1 MWWSAASGE
10 VVFKHVLSFE
20 LTLSPL
26 TKKNHAKMS
35 SAMSL
40 TPDSQPVL
48 KLSHKLESLVG
59 DQTKMENIPVGA
71 SVNTERSTATENV
84 IPGE

>member
-1 MWWSAASGE
+1 
-10 VVFKHVLSFE
+10 
-20 LTLSPL
+20 
-26 TKKNHAKMS
+26 
-35 SAMSL
+35 MSL